1 MHLRYRAYNRAFEIP
16 YSGKIPEEMYV
27 FCLSMMA
34 SSLTADTIPEY
45 RKTAELKQAML
56 KVLAK
61 RKAEYSTSIEEDEK
75 MLQGEIPARQRM
87 AIEVRLGEKRILKKA
102 KERVEA
108 WDTEPP
114 TKRQKR

>member
-1 MHLRYRAYNRAFEIP
+1 MHLRNRAYNRAFEIP

-45 RKTAELKQAML
+45 RKTAELKHAML

-61 RKAEYSTSIEEDEK
+61 RKAEYSTSIEEDER